1 MDKRKISTRT
11 RICAHVVT
19 KCKKSVVYLMLESGD
34 KCQSTSLS
42 VTHGVTKLL
51 YLKTILTDTKSKKNR
66 GGGRRLVFVPTH
78 GSYQVPGMTQSA
90 AAARFHLHLHLI
102 ANE

>member
-1 MDKRKISTRT
+1 MDKQKISMRT

-51 YLKTILTDTKSKKNR
+51 YLKTILTDTKSQKNG
-66 GGGRRLVFVPTH
+66 GGGRGLVF
-78 GSYQVPGMTQSA
+78 
-90 AAARFHLHLHLI
+90 
-102 ANE
+102 